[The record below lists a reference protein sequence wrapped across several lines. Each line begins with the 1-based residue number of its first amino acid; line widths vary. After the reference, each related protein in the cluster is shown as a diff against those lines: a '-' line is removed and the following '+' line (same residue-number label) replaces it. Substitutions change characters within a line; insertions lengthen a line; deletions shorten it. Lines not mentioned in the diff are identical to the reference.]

1 MYWFYISNFSKP
13 WRGITQG
20 RGALHEHA
28 CFDLLSCF
36 STWQD
41 SVASC
46 CIWCCKWSWVLKDWK
61 SMGKLCR
68 FYADTSHTTLY
79 KSNHTCCNPW
89 RAKNQPATDAKGN
102 RGTCCYDQVWK
113 YFRSHHVNGRN
124 QLVCLAGSKK
134 LIITWHYQSTK
145 QRLCLTTKWP
155 KANCIWK
162 MHYIYIKCWLS
173 STSPHNLWMAELTG
187 LPLLHLA
194 SKVHLQAFL
203 GILE

>member
-61 SMGKLCR
+61 SMGNLCR

-79 KSNHTCCNPW
+79 KSNHTRCNPW

-134 LIITWHYQSTK
+134 LIVTWHYQSTK

-155 KANCIWK
+155 KTNK
-162 MHYIYIKCWLS
+162 
-173 STSPHNLWMAELTG
+173 
-187 LPLLHLA
+187 LHLKDA
-194 SKVHLQAFL
+194 LYL
-203 GILE
+203 Y